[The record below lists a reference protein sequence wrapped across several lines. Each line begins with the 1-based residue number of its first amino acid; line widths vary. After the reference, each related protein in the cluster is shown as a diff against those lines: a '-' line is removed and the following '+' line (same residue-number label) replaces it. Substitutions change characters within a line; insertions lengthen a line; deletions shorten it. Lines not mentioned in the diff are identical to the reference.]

1 LGLTGYYR
9 RFIKSYAT
17 ICQPLYLALKKDN
30 FWWGPLQEQAFQQL
44 KLIIS
49 TPPLLS
55 LPNFVKPFILE
66 TDASGTRIGAVLMQD
81 GKALPFTVNAWVQ
94 KRQLGPSMKKKL

>member
-1 LGLTGYYR
+1 MGYYR
-9 RFIKSYAT
+9 IFIKSYAS
-17 ICQPLYLALKKDN
+17 ICRPLYLALKKDN
-30 FWWGPLQEQAFQQL
+30 FQWGPLQEQAFQQL